1 MKRLTEIVDLEKS
14 QLENIK
20 RVQNFLVAHP
30 GYIKRGCGNIA
41 NKLGCTYDE
50 VKQAKRSLKIDSV
63 SLKEEVVEEV
73 DEVYLP
79 NILIL
84 DVETAPLRGF
94 IWQLWKQNVNI
105 DQIISERF
113 MLTWSAK

>member
-41 NKLGCTYDE
+41 FSLRFVN
-50 VKQAKRSLKIDSV
+50 RSIS
-63 SLKEEVVEEV
+63 
-73 DEVYLP
+73 
-79 NILIL
+79 
-84 DVETAPLRGF
+84 RG
-94 IWQLWKQNVNI
+94 
-105 DQIISERF
+105 
-113 MLTWSAK
+113 

>member
-50 VKQAKRSLKIDSV
+50 VKQAKRTLKIDSV
-63 SLKEEVVEEV
+63 SLKDEVVEEF
-73 DEVYLP
+73 DKVYLP

-84 DVETAPLRGF
+84 DQEITTR
-94 IWQLWKQNVNI
+94 QQEKKH
-105 DQIISERF
+105 ERKRNH
-113 MLTWSAK
+113 LNHKSTTDHKRI

>member
-84 DVETAPLRGF
+84 DQEGNEV
-94 IWQLWKQNVNI
+94 
-105 DQIISERF
+105 SEDEVF
-113 MLTWSAK
+113 NSGI